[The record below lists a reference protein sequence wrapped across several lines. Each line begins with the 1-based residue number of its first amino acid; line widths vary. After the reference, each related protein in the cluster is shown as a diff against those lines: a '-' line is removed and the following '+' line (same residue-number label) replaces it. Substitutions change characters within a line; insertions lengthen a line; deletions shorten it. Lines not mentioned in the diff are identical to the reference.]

1 MIFLNI
7 FNQMSADLLES
18 GLNET
23 ELKIL
28 RKFLFNK
35 YHMEYL

>member
-7 FNQMSADLLES
+7 FNQMSADLFES

-28 RKFLFNK
+28 DFENF
-35 YHMEYL
+35 YLINII

>member
-1 MIFLNI
+1 
-7 FNQMSADLLES
+7 MSADLLES

-35 YHMEYL
+35 YHREYL